1 MLSSGFQIRY
11 AGFVSA
17 KSKSIRRTIGTLSIA
32 VAIAMLVVGET
43 VLKSRLTGI
52 PMLCYWMTCFIF
64 TAIAAG
70 AALIDAARVRS
81 ESREEK
87 RALIEK
93 TIKGIENKPRK
104 GNK

>member
-1 MLSSGFQIRY
+1 MLSPRIQIQY

-17 KSKSIRRTIGTLSIA
+17 KSKSTRRIIGTISIA
-32 VAIAMLVVGET
+32 IAIAMLVIGET

-52 PMLCYWMTCFIF
+52 PILCYWMTCFIF